1 MYSEK
6 DILEII
12 SKVTDNINVEK
23 LSEEGVSRLLKSTS
37 SFNIEYDDIFN
48 KIINLFN
55 DKIIRSTS
63 LTPLDKPNRCLLCI
77 IYNKPIEDVSIILQK
92 YTFRSVDK
100 IISTIEDTRYVVDAI
115 YFKLE
120 LLK

>member
-12 SKVTDNINVEK
+12 SKVTDNINIEK
-23 LSEEGVSRLLKSTS
+23 LSNESASRLLKSTS
-37 SFNIEYDDIFN
+37 KFNIEYDDIFN
-48 KIINLFN
+48 KILNLFN
-55 DKIIRSTS
+55 DKMIRSTS
-63 LTPLDKPNRCLLCI
+63 LTPLDKPNRCLLSI

-100 IISTIEDTRYVVDAI
+100 IISTIEDTRYVLDVI

>member
-6 DILEII
+6 DIIEII
-12 SKVTDNINVEK
+12 SKVTDNINIEK
-23 LSEEGVSRLLKSTS
+23 LSNESASRLLKSTTK
-37 SFNIEYDDIFN
+37 FNIEYDDLFN
-48 KIINLFN
+48 KILNLFN
-55 DKIIRSTS
+55 DKMIRSIA
-63 LTPLDKPNRCLLCI
+63 LTPLDNPNRCLLSI
-77 IYNKPIEDVSIILQK
+77 IYNKPIDDVSTILEK

-100 IISTIEDTRYVVDAI
+100 IISTIEDTRFVLDVI